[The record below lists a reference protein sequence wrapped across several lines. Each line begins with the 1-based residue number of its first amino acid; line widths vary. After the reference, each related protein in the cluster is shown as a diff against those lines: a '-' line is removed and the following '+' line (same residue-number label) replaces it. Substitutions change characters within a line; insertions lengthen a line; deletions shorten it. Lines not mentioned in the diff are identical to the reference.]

1 MRHDLDSA
9 ASHRYSLFAALKQ
22 TELER
27 PDRARLG
34 DARRRRDE
42 TVTITQA
49 AHVTFA
55 PSDVRVMEPAQAGRT
70 RIEQYSFG
78 LFGPNGALPL
88 HLSQLA
94 IERQIVDKDGAT
106 VAFLDV
112 FHHRLASLFFRAWA
126 DSEPTVNVDA
136 PADDPVGTV
145 LGALAGVDS
154 PAAAGR
160 DGIPSAAKWRAA
172 LDLGRPA
179 RSPERLQALLAQ
191 HLRVPVTVRPFAGA
205 WLRVPDSD
213 RCRVRQRGETAQL
226 GAGATLGAES
236 WQRAHRFE
244 VVIGPLDANQFQS
257 LLPGRAALRTLTEWI
272 RLYTHD
278 EWDWVVRLVARTPCC
293 HAAVLGGGA
302 QLGWSSW
309 LGTRRGEADDVT
321 LHDYDTPT
329 APTTTSGVSA

>member
-1 MRHDLDSA
+1 MQGGLEQDA
-9 ASHRYSLFAALKQ
+9 AHRYSLFAALKQ
-22 TELER
+22 IEQER
-27 PDRARLG
+27 PEQSRLG

-42 TVTITQA
+42 SVTISQS

-55 PSDVRVMEPAQAGRT
+55 PSDVRSIQATDAGRV

-78 LFGPNGALPL
+78 LLGPNGALPL

-145 LGALAGVDS
+145 LGALAGVES

-179 RSPERLQALLAQ
+179 RSPERLQALLAR
-191 HLRVPVTVRPFAGA
+191 HLGMPVTVRPFAGS
-205 WLRVPDSD
+205 WLRIPEAD
-213 RCRVRQRGETAQL
+213 RCRIRQHGETAQL

-244 VVIGPLDANQFQS
+244 VCIGPLDAHQFQS
-257 LLPGRAALRTLTEWI
+257 LLPGRPALRTLTEWI

-278 EWDWVVRLVARTPCC
+278 EWDWVVRLIARTPCC
-293 HAAVLGGGA
+293 HAAVLGGGS

-309 LGTRRGEADDVT
+309 LGTRSGEADDVT
-321 LHDYDTPT
+321 LHDCDPPP
-329 APTTTSGVSA
+329 APILNSGVST